1 MVLDHNIFIE
11 DRKEQYDKKMRKKDL
26 WTLMLVPHR
35 GGKVKRLTI
44 SKFIFFSGIILTG
57 IILTILFFFIIDYKQ
72 IKSKITVLEEL
83 KRVNK
88 EQQEKIVS
96 LAKKVESF
104 NETLKKLEELENKL
118 RNLAGVSEAK
128 SVIKKGGFGRGGPE
142 RDSLGNKLGQ
152 KDPSTLTNQMEEKFP
167 LLEKEAQT
175 RMKGF
180 QYVEKVIIQKKE
192 LFASTPNIFPVQG
205 WLSSKFGWRIDPFTY
220 KRAFHYGIDI
230 SAPWGTS
237 IRASAQG
244 KVIFTGWDDGYGL
257 TIKINNGYGYSTI
270 YGHLSKILVKKGVWV
285 NKGDIIGRLGSTGR
299 STGPHLH
306 FEVHKNKKAIDPL
319 SLMVEPLSG

>member
-1 MVLDHNIFIE
+1 M
-11 DRKEQYDKKMRKKDL
+11 KKKDL

-35 GGKVKRLTI
+35 GGKVKRLAI
-44 SKFIFFSGIILTG
+44 SKFFFFSGIILTG
-57 IILTILFFFIIDYKQ
+57 IILAILFFFIMDYRQ

-88 EQQEKIVS
+88 EQQEKILS
-96 LAKKVESF
+96 LAEKVESF

-128 SVIKKGGFGRGGPE
+128 SVIKGEGFGKGGPE
-142 RDSLGNKLGQ
+142 SYSLENELNENDSCVLASK
-152 KDPSTLTNQMEEKFP
+152 MEEKFP

-175 RMKGF
+175 RIEGF
-180 QYVEKVIIQKKE
+180 QYVEKVIVQKKE

-205 WLSSKFGWRIDPFTY
+205 WLSSGFGWRNDPFTH

-237 IRASAQG
+237 IRAAAQG
-244 KVIFTGWDDGYGL
+244 KVTSAGWNDGYGL
-257 TIKINNGYGYSTI
+257 TIEINNGYGYVTI
-270 YGHLSKILVKKGVWV
+270 YGHLSKILVKKGAWV

-306 FEVHKNKKAIDPL
+306 FEVHRNKKAINPL

>member
-1 MVLDHNIFIE
+1 M
-11 DRKEQYDKKMRKKDL
+11 KKKNL

-35 GGKVKRLTI
+35 GGKVKRITI
-44 SKFIFFSGIILTG
+44 SKLIFFSGTILTG
-57 IILTILFFFIIDYKQ
+57 IILAILFFFIMDYRQ

-88 EQQEKIVS
+88 EQQEKILS
-96 LAKKVESF
+96 LAEKVESF
-104 NETLKKLEELENKL
+104 NETLKKLGELENKL

-128 SVIKKGGFGRGGPE
+128 SVIEGEGFGKGGPE
-142 RDSLGNKLGQ
+142 SNLLENEPGEN
-152 KDPSTLTNQMEEKFP
+152 DPFALTDQMEEKFP
-167 LLEKEAQT
+167 LLEEEAQI
-175 RMKGF
+175 RIEGF
-180 QYVEKVIIQKKE
+180 QYVEKVIVQKKE

-205 WLSSKFGWRIDPFTY
+205 WLTSGFGWRKDPFTG

-244 KVIFTGWDDGYGL
+244 KVISAGCDDGYGL
-257 TIKINNGYGYSTI
+257 MIEIDDGYGYSTV
-270 YGHLSKILVKKGVWV
+270 YGHLSKILVKKGAWV
-285 NKGDIIGRLGSTGR
+285 NKGEIIGRLGSTGR

-306 FEVHKNKKAIDPL
+306 FEVHKNKKAINPL